1 MIRPLRVLGVLGAT
15 LLWVGCTGA
24 IDGTPG
30 GANPPGATPPGG
42 SSPPGVG
49 DPNKPGVSTPSNPTA
64 GALNDKATVPGTA
77 PLRRLTL
84 LEYRNTVRDLLGL
97 DASTAVGTTG
107 VAGDQDSALSGFVR
121 GGTLTTGNDA
131 RAFMTSADDVA
142 KAAIT
147 RIGSLLPCG
156 SVPAAAADQDKCATD
171 FINQF
176 GSRAFRRP
184 LSSKESEGLQNLY
197 KAQRGAAI
205 GATFEQAIG
214 TLVSTMLQTPYFL
227 YHWELGPHAPQ
238 KDGDLIRYN
247 NYEIASKLSYLF
259 WATMPDDNLFKAAK
273 DGALT
278 SPEQIANEARRM
290 LKDEKARE
298 AIRDFHLQWL
308 EIGGLADQPKDTA
321 LTNYSPAVAA
331 SMAKET
337 TAFVDSIFFGP
348 KATGKL
354 EVLLTSP
361 SSFIDGNLAKVYGVA
376 MTGTDLKEVTLPEA
390 QRAGI
395 LLQGSFLATKA
406 DPETSHPIK
415 RADTIIHRM
424 LCMDLAPPPNLE
436 IPPVA
441 DPNPNQT
448 TRERYDVHGKAD
460 CAKACH
466 NILDPIGF
474 AFENYDAIGAFR
486 ATENGKPVDASGTV
500 SLGSS
505 TLTFN
510 NGVEFVKQLAKLPEV
525 SACVAKQYLRYT
537 LRRKELSSEDPS
549 VKVLEESF
557 KESGYDLRE
566 LLVSLTK
573 TRAFTHRALSAGEVA
588 Q

>member
-1 MIRPLRVLGVLGAT
+1 ME
-15 LLWVGCTGA
+15 
-24 IDGTPG
+24 
-30 GANPPGATPPGG
+30 
-42 SSPPGVG
+42 
-49 DPNKPGVSTPSNPTA
+49 
-64 GALNDKATVPGTA
+64 GALNDKDTVPGAA

-97 DASTAVGTTG
+97 DASAAVGTAG

-131 RAFMTSADDVA
+131 RAFMTSADEVA
-142 KAAIT
+142 KAAIS
-147 RIGSLLPCG
+147 RINTLLPCG
-156 SVPAAAADQDKCATD
+156 SVPAAAPEQDRCATD
-171 FINQF
+171 FINKF

-184 LSSKESEGLQNLY
+184 LSGKESEGLVALY
-197 KAQRGAAI
+197 KTQRGAAI

-238 KDGDLIRYN
+238 KDGQLIRYN
-247 NYEIASKLSYLF
+247 NYEIASKLSYMF
-259 WATMPDDNLFKAAK
+259 WATMPDEELFQAAK

-278 SPEQIANEARRM
+278 SPEQIAGAARRM
-290 LKDEKARE
+290 LKDEKAR
-298 AIRDFHLQWL
+298 ASIRDFHLQWL
-308 EIGGLADQPKDTA
+308 EIGGLADQPKDPS
-321 LTNYSPAVAA
+321 LTNYTPAVAA

-337 TAFVDSIFFGP
+337 AAFVDSIFFGP
-348 KATGKL
+348 KANGKL
-354 EVLLTSP
+354 ETLLTSP

-376 MTGTDLKEVTLPEA
+376 MTGTEMKEVTLPEQ

-424 LCMDLAPPPNLE
+424 LCMDLVPPPNLE

-460 CAKACH
+460 CARACH

-486 ATENGKPVDASGTV
+486 AMENGKPVDASGTV
-500 SLGSS
+500 TLGSS

-525 SACVAKQYLRYT
+525 SACVAKQYLRYA
-537 LRRKELSSEDPS
+537 LRRKEVATEDPS
-549 VKVLEESF
+549 IKVLDETF
-557 KESGYDLRE
+557 KTSGYDLRE

-573 TRAFTHRALSAGEVA
+573 TRAFTHRALSAGEA